1 MKIGIDVAEVSRL
14 RSAVEKNP
22 AFLERVFTP
31 SEILYFSKSGIKW
44 DSLAGN
50 YAVKEA
56 YSKYVGTG
64 IGEIAFKDIELCHNE
79 KGAPYLLIKNE
90 KSSASVSITHTKD
103 FAIAIV
109 CGGEKRARKHSEYIK
124 DLLPKRDD
132 DANKSQCGRV
142 FILAGSK
149 GMIGAATF
157 SAMGALRSGAGLVT
171 VGTADTEQSVL
182 ATKLTEAMTV
192 GFVSV
197 SGQVGIFDKYK
208 IKEMAEKSDAFVIGP
223 GMGRRA
229 ETQKLILWLIEN
241 VSAPMIID
249 ADGLN
254 ALSLNIDILKSR
266 KAITILTPHEGEMA
280 KLLGISS
287 EKVKNNR
294 EKIAKE
300 FAQRNNVVLLLKG
313 KDTVV
318 TDGNEIFINPTGNS
332 GMATG
337 GSGDV
342 LSGVLGSLV
351 AQGMNG
357 YEAGVLGAYI
367 HGLAGDIGTAD
378 KGKMGLIASDI
389 AENLPYAIKELSGE

>member
-22 AFLERVFTP
+22 AFLERIFTP
-31 SEILYFSKSGIKW
+31 DEILYFSKSGIKW

-64 IGEIAFKDIELCHNE
+64 IGEISFKDIELFHDE
-79 KGAPYLLIKNE
+79 KGTPYLCIRGK
-90 KSSASVSITHTKD
+90 KSTASVSITHTKD

-109 CGGEKRARKHSEYIK
+109 CGEGKSIKVHSEYIK
-124 DLLPKRDD
+124 GLLPKRDD
-132 DANKSQCGRV
+132 YANKSQCGRV

-149 GMIGAATF
+149 GMIGAATL

-171 VGTADTEQSVL
+171 VGTADAEQSVL
-182 ATKLTEAMTV
+182 ATKLTEAMTI

-197 SGQVGIFDKYK
+197 SGQVGLSDKEK
-208 IKEMAEKSDAFVIGP
+208 IREMAEKSDAFVIGP
-223 GMGRRA
+223 GMGRNV

-241 VSAPMIID
+241 VSVPMIID

-266 KAITILTPHEGEMA
+266 KNITILTPHEGEMA
-280 KLLGISS
+280 KLLGVSS
-287 EKVKNNR
+287 DEVRGNR
-294 EKIAKE
+294 EKIAQE
-300 FAQRNNVVLLLKG
+300 FARENNIVLLLKG
-313 KDTVV
+313 KDTIV
-318 TDGNEIFINPTGNS
+318 TDGKELFVNPTGNS

-342 LSGVLGSLV
+342 LSGVLGSLI
-351 AQGMNG
+351 AQGRDG
-357 YEAGVLGAYI
+357 YDAAVLGAYL

-378 KGKMGLIASDI
+378 KGEMGLIASDI

>member
-22 AFLERVFTP
+22 AFLERIFTT

-64 IGEIAFKDIELCHNE
+64 IGEIAFKDIELLHDE
-79 KGAPYLLIKNE
+79 KGAPYLRVKNE
-90 KSSASVSITHTKD
+90 KSSVSVSITHTKD

-109 CGGEKRARKHSEYIK
+109 CGGEKRARKHNDYIK
-124 DLLPKRDD
+124 GLLPKRND

-149 GMIGAATF
+149 GMIGAATL
-157 SAMGALRSGAGLVT
+157 SAMGALRSGTGLVT

-197 SGQVGIFDKYK
+197 SGQVGLLDKEK

-223 GMGRRA
+223 GMGRNE

-266 KAITILTPHEGEMA
+266 KDITILTPHEGEMA

-294 EKIAKE
+294 EEIAKE

-313 KDTVV
+313 KDTIV